1 MKILISTLFISIII
15 SILSTQPI
23 IPEEEKKIEEYYLS
37 TPLLKNTLG
46 AKSLEVLNPIL
57 KVTLLPDGEENEYSF
72 TLKANNLPSDKY
84 YTTYTITYGK
94 NGTYSLLNVEFK
106 KKEGECNINDKKI
119 TLNFNLYNE
128 EEIDIILNYKIYN
141 PNLFELYRF
150 EHISLN
156 FGKGNEGLIEV
167 NCKNNVSCIGTK
179 NGILKKKENN
189 LYEYKGKINENGISD
204 YIIVGYG
211 SAKWKANIE
220 GYIIKNSIFDIIK
233 VKFETPKY
241 FIGGDNKIKSYN
253 ISNNVAE
260 KIDNVNI
267 IDKHNKFI
275 FESYTLMSKKIF
287 YKFEVEF
294 SNIVKSNWDFYY
306 KKEYH
311 PEMYKGKNIIKKAK
325 EILSNDKSNEPKHI
339 KIGRWVF
346 KNMKYDMKYFGKNMT
361 PEEILNKLTG
371 VCEHFTILYNALL
384 NSIGIKAIYIFGYA
398 YNSKEQLLNNPSNNT
413 HAWTI
418 AFIDNKWIPLD
429 STWGIFEGQLPASHV
444 FESFIKSE
452 VTYSNCN
459 DCVYKE
465 NYQLEFLGYDQINDP
480 MK

>member
-1 MKILISTLFISIII
+1 MKILFSTLFISLII

-106 KKEGECNINDKKI
+106 KKEGECILKNKKFI
-119 TLNFNLYNE
+119 FNFKLYNE
-128 EEIDIILNYKIYN
+128 EEIDIILTYKIYN

-167 NCKNNVSCIGTK
+167 TCKNNVSCIGTK

-306 KKEYH
+306 KKEYY
-311 PEMYKGKNIIKKAK
+311 PEMYKSSKIIKKAK
-325 EILSNDKSNEPKHI
+325 EILINDKSNEPKYI
-339 KIGRWVF
+339 KLGRWVY
-346 KNMKYDMKYFGKNMT
+346 KNMKYDMKYFGKRMS
-361 PEEILNKLTG
+361 PEEILNKLKG
-371 VCEHFTILYNALL
+371 VCEHYSILYNALL
-384 NSIGIKAIYIFGYA
+384 NSIGIKAIYTTGYA
-398 YNSKEQLLNNPSNNT
+398 YNSKEKLLNNPLDNY

-429 STWGIFEGQLPASHV
+429 STWGIFEGKLPLSHV
-444 FESFIKSE
+444 FDTFIKSE
-452 VTYSNCN
+452 VIYSTCSNCHFQREH
-459 DCVYKE
+459 KL
-465 NYQLEFLGYDQINDP
+465 QLLGYDQENDQ